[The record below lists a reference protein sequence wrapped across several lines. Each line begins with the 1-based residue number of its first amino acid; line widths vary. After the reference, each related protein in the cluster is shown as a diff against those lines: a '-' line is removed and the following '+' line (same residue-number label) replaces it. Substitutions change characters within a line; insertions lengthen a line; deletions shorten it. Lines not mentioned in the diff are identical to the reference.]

1 MADTARFNES
11 AGLPKHVIEEVTQP
25 DGSVRF
31 FARARKGPFALAWEE
46 IPVEWVDQQWFRH
59 DRFFSAGPFRL
70 LSATLRLEPD
80 GAQGA
85 TGHYTLQVEP
95 ANLFGTLLLKT
106 AFFGAVEKS
115 FALLAASADDWAAG
129 QRDVPFDSDGAS
141 LTPSS
146 RSRLDRVLARI
157 AESPNDHG
165 LSRRLADWIMSAPEV
180 DLVRIRPIELARK
193 WGSTEPD
200 TIEMCLQSVKDGLL
214 ELRWD
219 LLCPRCRGAKATVTS
234 LDRLPHGAHCDS
246 CNIDYDADF
255 SRNVEMTFHP
265 YPAIREIPEGEFCL
279 FGPMSTPH
287 VKVQVT
293 LGPGERRS
301 IPARIAPGEYRLR
314 TLETGGEAEF
324 TYRGGGFPG
333 ALIDTDTVTTD
344 GVSAAGTVEA
354 ENRTA
359 FRRTLIVE
367 SRDWV
372 ADALTAER
380 VTVLQAFRDLFS
392 HQILRPGDQVG
403 ISQVALLF
411 TDLRGSTALYE
422 HVGDARAYGLVREHF
437 AFLARAVRICNGSV
451 VKTIGDAVM
460 AAFHD
465 PADAIRAAIRV
476 QQGVQ
481 EFNRDSSG
489 EDIVI
494 KLGVHCGPCIAVT
507 LSERFDYF
515 GTTINMAARLQGES
529 EGGDIVLSEDIVRDP
544 AVAEI
549 LAAYPLEAAQS
560 HFKGFETPVSFL
572 RLSASALAPQK
583 GSSTDINPER

>member
-1 MADTARFNES
+1 MADTARFNEA
-11 AGLPKHVIEEVTQP
+11 AGLPKHVIEEIAQP

-46 IPVEWVDQQWFRH
+46 IPVEWVNEQWFRH
-59 DRFFSAGPFRL
+59 DRVFSAGPFRL
-70 LSATLRLEPD
+70 LSATLRLEPN
-80 GAQGA
+80 GANGA
-85 TGHYTLQVEP
+85 TGHYTLEVEP
-95 ANLFGTLLLKT
+95 ANLFGALLLKT

-115 FALLAASADDWAAG
+115 FALLAASANDWAAG
-129 QRDVPFDSDGAS
+129 QREAPFD
-141 LTPSS
+141 TPETTLAPSG

-157 AESPNDHG
+157 VESPNDHG
-165 LSRRLADWIMSAPEV
+165 LSQRLADWILSAPEV
-180 DLVRIRPIELARK
+180 DLARIRPIELARK
-193 WGSTEPD
+193 WGAAEQD
-200 TIEMCLQSVKDGLL
+200 TIEMCLQAVKDGLL

-234 LDRLPHGAHCDS
+234 LDQLPHGAHCPS

-265 YPAIREIPEGEFCL
+265 DPAIREIQKGEFCL

-287 VKVQVT
+287 VKVQIS
-293 LGPGERRS
+293 LNPGKKRDIS
-301 IPARIAPGEYRLR
+301 ACLAPGEYRVR
-314 TLETGGEAEF
+314 TLEAGGEAEF
-324 TYRGGGFPG
+324 TYAGGGFP
-333 ALIDTDTVTTD
+333 ATIIDTDAVTSDGTSANDTVQ
-344 GVSAAGTVEA
+344 A

-372 ADALTAER
+372 ADALIAER
-380 VTVLQAFRDLFS
+380 VTILQTFRDLFS

-403 ISQVALLF
+403 ISRVALLF

-422 HVGDARAYGLVREHF
+422 RVGDARAYGLVREHF
-437 AFLARAVRICNGSV
+437 AFLARVVRVCNGSV

-465 PADAIRAAIRV
+465 PADAVRAAIRV
-476 QQGVQ
+476 QQGVR
-481 EFNRDSSG
+481 EFNRESSG
-489 EDIVI
+489 ENIVI

-515 GTTINMAARLQGES
+515 GSTINMAARLQGES
-529 EGGDIVLSEDIVRDP
+529 NGGDIVLSEDVVKDP
-544 AVAEI
+544 AVAEM
-549 LAAYPLEAAQS
+549 LAAYPLEAVES
-560 HFKGFETPVSFL
+560 RFKGFDTPVSFL
-572 RLSASALAPQK
+572 RLPASALTPPADAATVDGP
-583 GSSTDINPER
+583 GN